1 MSRRGGS
8 ALALSLVSWAT
19 RPRLLWYSAPPSV
32 HRSRKSNGRTRC
44 ELTRG
49 HSSLL
54 PVQRAISGYSPCTL
68 SSGVDSLSTLRW
80 SPTHPTHPTHLD
92 CRVMR
97 LLDHVRPAVHGMF
110 DDRRIRL
117 GILLPRF
124 PSQRVMPRLPHARR
138 PRNPRPYSPTPTASP
153 LHSVVANSTLNSSS
167 PTSDPT
173 GHLTLNP
180 PSRAPGVASE
190 ILHLPVF
197 CLGPWFSPLP
207 VPAVTLVKFRDQL
220 SSQYSLDYRRH

>member
-138 PRNPRPYSPTPTASP
+138 LELLALLGSTTSKSSTIFSDSHCLSPAQRRRQLDPQLLITDVRPNWPSHIKPAEPSAGRGVGDTPSASV
-153 LHSVVANSTLNSSS
+153 L
-167 PTSDPT
+167 
-173 GHLTLNP
+173 
-180 PSRAPGVASE
+180 
-190 ILHLPVF
+190 
-197 CLGPWFSPLP
+197 LG
-207 VPAVTLVKFRDQL
+207 TLVFSAPRA
-220 SSQYSLDYRRH
+220 SRHPCEVP